1 MITSRSPPNSQRICR
16 HAPHGGV
23 GAAVSATTTTR
34 RKRRCPSEIAL
45 NMATRSAQIVSP
57 YVAFSTL
64 QPVMIVPSDVSSAAP
79 TLNPENAAWACRRA
93 RRAAAISARASEPGK
108 DFLQQSDERTA
119 HATGGLHHFLV
130 VEDARQDTSRHVRDA
145 RDAEH

>member
-1 MITSRSPPNSQRICR
+1 MTSRSPPNSQRICR
-16 HAPHGGV
+16 QAPHGGV

-45 NMATRSAQIVSP
+45 NMAPRWAQIVSP

-93 RRAAAISARASEPGK
+93 RRDAASDAPASEPGK
-108 DFLQQSDERTA
+108 DFLQQSNERAA
-119 HATGGLHHFLV
+119 HATRRLHHFIV
-130 VEDARQDTSRHVRDA
+130 VQDAGQDTSRH
-145 RDAEH
+145 